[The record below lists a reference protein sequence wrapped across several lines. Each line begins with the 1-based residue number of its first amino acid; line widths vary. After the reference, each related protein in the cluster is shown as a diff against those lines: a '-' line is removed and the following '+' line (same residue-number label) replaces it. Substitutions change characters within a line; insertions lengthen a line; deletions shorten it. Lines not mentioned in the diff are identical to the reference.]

1 MGRYILH
8 RLLRWI
14 PSVLLILLLIYALVY
29 FGAGDPIKL
38 IFLRAPGD
46 VAYDEARIEAIREEA
61 GLNRPFIVQFGN
73 YVWNIMH
80 GNFGNSLV
88 SGRSVNDMLKA
99 AVPVTLKLGLTAI
112 FFLSIIGILLGV
124 VAALNQNKLVDNMIV
139 GFALFTWGI
148 PVFVAGPLII
158 VVMVLGLGMDVPYG
172 WSGMFNAKVIVP
184 LLVLGL
190 NPMALIIRQ
199 ARAGVLEVLSE
210 DYVRTAR
217 SKGLPRRTVVVRH
230 IMRPVL
236 TPVVSQIGLIVIGTL
251 NNSILIEKVF
261 GLPGLGRLTETA
273 IKDSDYPVIL
283 AIVLIFSIVV
293 MLSNLLV
300 DISYPLLDPRAAAKR
315 KGDE

>member
-1 MGRYILH
+1 
-8 RLLRWI
+8 
-14 PSVLLILLLIYALVY
+14 
-29 FGAGDPIKL
+29 
-38 IFLRAPGD
+38 
-46 VAYDEARIEAIREEA
+46 
-61 GLNRPFIVQFGN
+61 
-73 YVWNIMH
+73 
-80 GNFGNSLV
+80 
-88 SGRSVNDMLKA
+88 MLKA

-236 TPVVSQIGLIVIGTL
+236 TPVVSQIGLIVIGTVSL
-251 NNSILIEKVF
+251 
-261 GLPGLGRLTETA
+261 
-273 IKDSDYPVIL
+273 
-283 AIVLIFSIVV
+283 
-293 MLSNLLV
+293 LS
-300 DISYPLLDPRAAAKR
+300 
-315 KGDE
+315 

>member
-1 MGRYILH
+1 
-8 RLLRWI
+8 
-14 PSVLLILLLIYALVY
+14 LILLLIYALVY

-172 WSGMFNAKVIVP
+172 WSGMFNPKVIVP

>member
-230 IMRPVL
+230 IM
-236 TPVVSQIGLIVIGTL
+236 IGTL